1 MNKLSIFIAS
11 LLLFSPV
18 QLLALDLSL
27 SIQPILPQAQIIKAY
42 QPLADYLSAK
52 TGHNISIHAH
62 KNFLTYWANLRRS
75 KGMDLVIDAAHFTD
89 YRVQKKNYTVLARL
103 PDTVSFSVV
112 THEDNLI
119 FDTDELVL
127 KKVATMVSPS
137 IGAIRLHSLFKDPM
151 RQPRI
156 IYASNSNDAA
166 QRVSDGKVFAAIIPT
181 ALVSRYEGL
190 NTVMTTESLPHM
202 AFSASPQ
209 VPPEIAASVKQALV
223 TATDSAEGRL
233 MLEKINFPLF
243 EDTDSSMYKGYAALL
258 KNVLGY

>member
-1 MNKLSIFIAS
+1 MNKFSLCIATIFC
-11 LLLFSPV
+11 FSPG

-27 SIQPILPQAQIIKAY
+27 SIQPILPGDQLVRAY

-62 KNFLTYWANLRRS
+62 QNFLTYWANLRRS
-75 KGMDLVIDAAHFTD
+75 RGMDLVMDAAHFTD
-89 YRVQKKNYTVLARL
+89 YRVQKKGYTVLARL

-137 IGAIRLHSLFKDPM
+137 VGAIRLHSLFKDPM
-151 RQPRI
+151 RQPKI

-166 QRVSDGKVFAAIIPT
+166 RRVSNGEAFAAIIPT
-181 ALVSRYEGL
+181 ALVSSYEGL

-202 AFSASPQ
+202 GFSASPR
-209 VPPEIAASVKQALV
+209 VPLEIAAAIKQALV
-223 TATDSAEGRL
+223 TATESAEGRL
-233 MLEKINFPLF
+233 MLEKINFPFF
-243 EDTDSSMYKGYAALL
+243 ENADATTYKGYAALL
-258 KNVLGY
+258 EDVLGY